1 MNNEYKANPIVIGK
15 KGVFMTKFIRNN
27 PKTNILD
34 GLEWK
39 NNIKLSNLP
48 VTMDN
53 KIINM
58 TKTFNW
64 LKKHSSMKITIFGD
78 YDVDGIISSYI
89 MKKNLLK
96 MGFKDVRVRLPKRF
110 TEGYGMSVKAVNEI
124 DEGIVLCIDNG
135 IKAHAAIKAAKDKGL
150 YVIIIDHHL
159 ADKELPEA
167 DIIVDPHVKANK
179 GSFIEYCAAGLAY
192 KFAQLFNDAVY
203 LKTISTVAAIGTIA
217 DVMPLV
223 NENRLLVQK
232 GIMDIEYCPKGLYA
246 LLKEFGMERS
256 LTAEKVAFKIAPCFN
271 ACGRLRNTGA
281 KIPLELLLSEDTSE
295 INNLIMTINSLNE
308 HRKQESKEM
317 LSQAEQY
324 ISANGLEKDNVIIV
338 VLPETKTAH
347 GIVGIV
353 AGKIVEKYN
362 RSAIVLAKK
371 GDILKGS
378 GRAVES
384 HILVSPDGNGI
395 LDKSKKYMLGYGGHK
410 AACGLSLKAEK
421 LKDFRKVVNDNA
433 EAVPDI
439 SNTVYYD
446 FKATVDMIPQ
456 IAKEMAEFEPFGEG
470 FRPLTFKIDLKNIEN
485 AVLIG
490 SSVKG
495 AKIPIKQ
502 HINAMFFGNDEENE
516 DILKAEKIE
525 AVGTIASNIRTY
537 QGVLYKDYQF
547 MIDNWNKK

>member
-1 MNNEYKANPIVIGK
+1 M
-15 KGVFMTKFIRNN
+15 KFIRNN
-27 PKTNILD
+27 PKTTILD
-34 GLEWK
+34 ALEWK
-39 NNIKLSNLP
+39 NNIKLSDLP

-53 KIINM
+53 RIVNM
-58 TKTFNW
+58 TKAFNW
-64 LKKHSSMKITIFGD
+64 LKKHTDMKITIFGD

-89 MKKNLLK
+89 MKKNLSK
-96 MGFKDVRVRLPKRF
+96 MGFKNVRVRLPKRF
-110 TEGYGMSVKAVNEI
+110 TEGYGMSVKAVDEI
-124 DEGIVLCIDNG
+124 DEERIVLCIDNG

-159 ADKELPEA
+159 ADEKLPEA
-167 DIIVDPHVKANK
+167 DIIVDPYVKANK

-192 KFAQLFNDAVY
+192 KFAQLFNDIVY

-446 FKATVDMIPQ
+446 FKATVGIIPQ
-456 IAKEMAEFEPFGEG
+456 ITKEMAEFEPFGEG

>member
-1 MNNEYKANPIVIGK
+1 M
-15 KGVFMTKFIRNN
+15 KFIRNN
-27 PKTNILD
+27 PKTNIKEA
-34 GLEWK
+34 LEWK
-39 NNIKLSNLP
+39 NDINLSNEP
-48 VTMDN
+48 ISMTN
-53 KIINM
+53 KIVNM
-58 TKTFNW
+58 TKAFNW
-64 LKKHSSMKITIFGD
+64 LKKHTDVKITIFGD
-78 YDVDGIISSYI
+78 YDVDGVTSSYI
-89 MKKNLLK
+89 MKRNLLK
-96 MGFKDVRVRLPKRF
+96 MGFKNVRVRLPKRF

-124 DEGIVLCIDNG
+124 NEGIVLCIDNG
-135 IKAHAAIKAAKDKGL
+135 IKAHDAIKAAKDKGL

-159 ADKELPEA
+159 ADRELPEA
-167 DIIVDPHVKANK
+167 DIIVNPHVKAGK

-192 KFAQLFNDAVY
+192 KFAQLFNDDIY

-232 GIMDIEYCPKGLYA
+232 GIKDIENCPKGLYT

-271 ACGRLRNTGA
+271 ACGRLRNAGA
-281 KIPLELLLSEDTSE
+281 KIPLELLLSEDTNE

-317 LSQAEQY
+317 LYQAEEY
-324 ISANGLEKDNVIIV
+324 ISANGLEKDNVIVV

-371 GDILKGS
+371 SNILKGS
-378 GRAVES
+378 GRAVDS
-384 HILVSPDGNGI
+384 HVLVSPDGKSGI
-395 LDKSKKYMLGYGGHK
+395 LDKSKDYMLGYGGHK
-410 AACGLSLKAEK
+410 AACGLSLKAEE
-421 LKDFRKVVNDNA
+421 LKDFIKAVNDNA
-433 EAVPDI
+433 ETVPDVSDI
-439 SNTVYYD
+439 VYYD
-446 FKATVDMIPQ
+446 FEATVDMIPQ

-470 FRPLTFKIDLKNIEN
+470 FRPLTFKINLKNKQD
-485 AVLIG
+485 AVIIG

-495 AKIPIKQ
+495 TKIPIEQ
-502 HINAMFFGNDEENE
+502 HINAMYFGTDEENQN
-516 DILKAEKIE
+516 ILETENIE
-525 AVGTIASNIRTY
+525 AVGNVASNIRTW

-547 MIDNWNKK
+547 MIDNWQLSK